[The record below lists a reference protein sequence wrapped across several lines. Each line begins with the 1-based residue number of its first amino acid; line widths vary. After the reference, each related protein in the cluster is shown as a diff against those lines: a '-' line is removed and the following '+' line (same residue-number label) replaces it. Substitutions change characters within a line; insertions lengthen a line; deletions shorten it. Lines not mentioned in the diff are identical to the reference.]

1 MRYFLHTFV
10 YIFTAKNYFIFTLH
24 PRNPHVFCLFKGASV
39 HFDSR
44 QLINYQKALTFF
56 TVTPTAMKPTTSA
69 SQVSLEH
76 LSSATA
82 AFKHSQDFLQGP
94 TTNLFISDEKQ
105 HPEEVAQMPT
115 LAMPPNFP
123 SSEDKRQ
130 RSCPAAMSSQTFSL
144 RNPTMCPP
152 ETTLKLDEITATE
165 GFSAEATF
173 KVDGA
178 KDGQTSH
185 TILPEAILKIEGA
198 TSDPNDVEATPA
210 SFVADEDY
218 SGAAI
223 SHDEALAF
231 LNCESDMTDEEI
243 VRQFSRKVS

>member
-1 MRYFLHTFV
+1 
-10 YIFTAKNYFIFTLH
+10 
-24 PRNPHVFCLFKGASV
+24 
-39 HFDSR
+39 
-44 QLINYQKALTFF
+44 LINYQKALTFF

-82 AFKHSQDFLQGP
+82 AFKHNQTFLPGP

-115 LAMPPNFP
+115 LATPPNFP
-123 SSEDKRQ
+123 SSEDKQQ
-130 RSCPAAMSSQTFSL
+130 RGCLAAMSSQTFSL

-173 KVDGA
+173 KADGA
-178 KDGQTSH
+178 KDAQTSH
-185 TILPEAILKIEGA
+185 TIRPEAILKIEGAKLAQIGDA

-210 SFVADEDY
+210 SFVVDEDC
-218 SGAAI
+218 SGPAI

-243 VRQFSRKVS
+243 IRQFSRKVS